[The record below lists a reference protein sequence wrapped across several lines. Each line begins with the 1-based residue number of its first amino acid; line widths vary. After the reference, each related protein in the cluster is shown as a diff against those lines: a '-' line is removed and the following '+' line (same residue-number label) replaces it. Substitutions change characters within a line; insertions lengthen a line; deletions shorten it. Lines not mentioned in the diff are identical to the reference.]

1 MKEVMTPSAPA
12 PPQSLPP
19 RVPTRG
25 LAIVQLGALA
35 AAGVAVVL
43 SGPWDRWDLPTLAIL
58 VVFAI
63 ASELASVYSGQSRIQ
78 VSGSGIGQLLAAVLL
93 GGGPAAVVGVLC
105 VGGGWLRS
113 REAPHML
120 RNNLAVFAWYP
131 LVAGLFFSAVARATG
146 IHGHPLAYYLLVFVT
161 YLVGL
166 AVNLLGAAGF
176 VCYLTREWLP
186 AKIRATLAPL
196 LSAELLS
203 ALLSMG
209 AVALALRFGAA
220 GLIPLGLAFVI
231 FQYLVSELL
240 TSKRRSQQLQTIA
253 TTDQLTGLANRER
266 FREVVEERIVV
277 AREAGAP
284 FAVMLMD
291 LDRFKE
297 INDGLGHHYGDVLL
311 RDLGPRLQATIGE
324 WGVVARLG
332 GDEFGIV
339 LAENTDATILLEHEA
354 ARLLACVEQ
363 PCVVDEL
370 ALEIDA
376 SVGIARYPRDGAD
389 AQALMRCADIAMYTA
404 KEAQTGCE
412 IFTEE
417 QSQESVRRINV
428 LTDIRRAL
436 ADHELVVHFQ
446 PIVELDDFTVRSAE
460 GLVRWQHPELGLIP
474 PGEFVNTIEQ
484 SGLIGPLTRYVL
496 EQSVAECS
504 AWRRDGH
511 LVSVAVNLAE
521 RNLLDRDLPK
531 DIERMLEAHSLPAQ
545 ALTLELTER
554 MIMSDPERS
563 TNAVARLSDLGVQ
576 LSVDDFGTGYSSLA
590 NLRRLPINEL
600 KIDRSF
606 VSPML
611 VDESALIIVRSTI
624 NLAHDLGMYITAEG
638 VEDDDTLQRL
648 ALLGCD
654 LAQGYFLSRPL
665 APGAFRAW
673 LAADSIERAPMVR
686 ASSGAGVGVDSA
698 PGHRRSIV
706 RLAAGPEI

>member
-1 MKEVMTPSAPA
+1 MSLSAPA
-12 PPQSLPP
+12 PPPSPSP
-19 RVPTRG
+19 RAPTRG
-25 LAIVQLGALA
+25 LAIVQVGALA
-35 AAGVAVVL
+35 AAGIAVVV
-43 SGPWDRWDLPTLAIL
+43 SSPWDRWDLPTLAIL
-58 VVFAI
+58 AVFTI
-63 ASELASVYSGQSRIQ
+63 ASELTSVYSGQSRIH

-105 VGGGWLRS
+105 ISGGWLRS
-113 REAPHML
+113 REAPPML
-120 RNNLAVFAWYP
+120 RTNLAVFAWYP
-131 LVAGLFFSAVARATG
+131 LVAGLFFSGVSRAAG

-161 YLVGL
+161 YFVGL

-176 VCYLTREWLP
+176 ACYLTRESLL

-209 AVALALRFGAA
+209 AVGLTLRFGAV

-240 TSKRRSQQLQTIA
+240 TSKQRSQQLQRLA
-253 TTDQLTGLANRER
+253 TTDELTGLANRQR

-277 AREAGAP
+277 ARQAGAR

-311 RDLGPRLQATIGE
+311 RDLGPRLQATIGD

-339 LAENTDATILLEHEA
+339 LAENTDATMLLEQEA
-354 ARLLACVEQ
+354 ARLLACVGQ

-370 ALEIDA
+370 ALEVGA
-376 SVGIARYPRDGAD
+376 SIGIARYPRDGTD
-389 AQALMRCADIAMYTA
+389 AQGLMRCADIAMYTA
-404 KEAQTGCE
+404 KEAQTGVE
-412 IFTEE
+412 VFTEE
-417 QSQESVRRINV
+417 QSQQSVKRINV

-436 ADHELVVHFQ
+436 ADHELVVHYQ
-446 PIVELDDFTVRSAE
+446 PVVELDDFTVRSAE
-460 GLVRWQHPELGLIP
+460 GLVRWQHPELGLVL

-484 SGLIGPLTRYVL
+484 SGMIGPLTRYVL
-496 EQSVAECS
+496 ERSVAECA
-504 AWRRDGH
+504 AWRGDGH
-511 LVSVAVNLAE
+511 LLSVAVNLAE
-521 RNLLDRDLPK
+521 RNLLDRDLPR
-531 DIERMLEAHSLPAQ
+531 DVERMLNVYSLPPQ

-563 TNAVARLSDLGVQ
+563 MNAVARLNALGVR

-611 VDESALIIVRSTI
+611 RDESALIIVRSTI

-638 VEDDDTLQRL
+638 VEDDATLHRL

-665 APGAFRAW
+665 SGDAFRAW
-673 LAADSIERAPMVR
+673 LAGASVEGAPVVR
-686 ASSGAGVGVDSA
+686 AGSAAAVRAGSA
-698 PGHRRSIV
+698 PGHPSSMV
-706 RLAAGPEI
+706 PLAAGPKT